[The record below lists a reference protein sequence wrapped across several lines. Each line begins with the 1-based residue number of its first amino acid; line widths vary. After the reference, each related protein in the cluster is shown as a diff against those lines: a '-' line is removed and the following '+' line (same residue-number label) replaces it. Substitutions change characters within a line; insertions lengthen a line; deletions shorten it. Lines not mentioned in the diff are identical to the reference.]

1 MTTTKTTAMMRIR
14 MAVMMKMASVGKCN
28 KGPMLGKRRKNNS
41 LATGM
46 IKRLSLV
53 IIEVVILQKNVILF
67 QPIKQ
72 VTLIYNRAI
81 LNGLLNA
88 DWSEISTNNRIY
100 SIV

>member
-1 MTTTKTTAMMRIR
+1 MCSAEIEKWTFLYTFEIR
-14 MAVMMKMASVGKCN
+14 F
-28 KGPMLGKRRKNNS
+28 
-41 LATGM
+41 
-46 IKRLSLV
+46 
-53 IIEVVILQKNVILF
+53 IIKNVILF